1 MEADQREQ
9 MVTLFQHYDA
19 YAKATMA
26 VPMKHRATRCGV
38 ASLLVVVLR
47 APLFFQKLACTRCM
61 VEELYCYVK
70 VMMFCLFL
78 LLAASGLAT

>member
-9 MVTLFQHYDA
+9 MVTVFQHYDA

-26 VPMKHRATRCGV
+26 VPDHRATRCGV

-61 VEELYCYVK
+61 VEELYRYVK

>member
-1 MEADQREQ
+1 MEADQRDQ

-47 APLFFQKLACTRCM
+47 APLFFPKACMHQVHGRGA
-61 VEELYCYVK
+61 
-70 VMMFCLFL
+70 L
-78 LLAASGLAT
+78 LPMLK